1 MFDMGFEY
9 QLRSIVNQIRPDRQT
24 LLFSATFPK
33 QVQELACDILNT
45 YPVKI
50 SIGKPPDDGSQAV
63 ANEDVNQKVMIFQAE
78 KNKLQ
83 WLAQNLNEFLNQNS
97 QVLIFANQIKT
108 VDQIFEMLA
117 FNYENGV
124 IQALHGQKPQIE
136 RA

>member
-1 MFDMGFEY
+1 MVDEADRMFDMGFEY

-124 IQALHGQKPQIE
+124 I
-136 RA
+136 

>member
-1 MFDMGFEY
+1 MVDEADRMFDMGFEY

-45 YPVKI
+45 FPVKI

-124 IQALHGQKPQIE
+124 I
-136 RA
+136 